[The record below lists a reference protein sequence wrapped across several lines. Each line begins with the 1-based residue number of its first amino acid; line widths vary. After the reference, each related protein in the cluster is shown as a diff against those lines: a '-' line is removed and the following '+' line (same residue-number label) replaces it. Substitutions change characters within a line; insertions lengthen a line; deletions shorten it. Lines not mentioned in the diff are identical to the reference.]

1 MSLLSNLPV
10 GGFVVI
16 VIIGLLFILALLI
29 LFYTSARYRALA
41 AHSDGDG
48 EGKRGF
54 LKVKLIN
61 VAVALVAGFACYW
74 LGF

>member
-10 GGFVVI
+10 GGFVLI

-48 EGKRGF
+48 EG
-54 LKVKLIN
+54 
-61 VAVALVAGFACYW
+61 
-74 LGF
+74 